1 MRTGR
6 GGLPI
11 AAPARMP
18 HTERI
23 TQEHTMKVWGISR
36 YGVHQPDAMKLPT
49 PQPGP
54 RDVLIRMQG
63 AEIGDWDAL
72 VMRGEWRMERSFPLA
87 LGLAGAGT
95 VAAVGKQVVSFA
107 EGDLVYTYNYPIHHD
122 GCPAN
127 RHHNGAWA
135 ELMLVPFRH
144 VARAPVSL
152 DLVRAGS
159 LPIVGLTAHETL
171 TDILR
176 VEKHDVVLITG
187 ASGGV
192 GHLAV
197 QIAAHRGAHVV
208 GTARKQDHEFLRGLG
223 AEEVIDYT
231 ERDFVDEVR
240 KRYPEGVDKALNGVD
255 GETANQ
261 VVRAVRPGGH
271 VVDLTGSATA
281 GAEDVRVD
289 TDYVVKADAER
300 LTALAR
306 MVDEGKLKL
315 EIAELVPFQRAPQGL
330 ATVMTK
336 HVRGK
341 VALKIG

>member
-1 MRTGR
+1 
-6 GGLPI
+6 
-11 AAPARMP
+11 MP
-18 HTERI
+18 QIERV
-23 TQEHTMKVWGISR
+23 THQVHAMKAWAIGR
-36 YGVHQPDAMKLPT
+36 YGAHQPDAMRIPA
-49 PQPGP
+49 PQLGP
-54 RDVLIRMQG
+54 QDVLIRMQG
-63 AEIGDWDAL
+63 AEIGDWDAV
-72 VMRGEWRMERSFPLA
+72 VMSGEWRMDRPFPIV

-95 VAAVGKQVVSFA
+95 VAAVGKQVISFRQ
-107 EGDLVYTYNYPIHHD
+107 GDPVYTYNYPLHHD

-152 DLVRAGS
+152 DLTRAGS
-159 LPIVGLTAHETL
+159 LPIAGLTAHETL
-171 TDILR
+171 SDILR

-197 QIAAHRGAHVV
+197 QIATRRGAHVV
-208 GTARKQDHEFLRGLG
+208 ATARKQNHEFLRGLG

-231 ERDFVDEVR
+231 ERNFVDEIH

-271 VVDLTGSATA
+271 IVDLTASATA
-281 GAEDVRVD
+281 KVENVRVD
-289 TDYVVKADAER
+289 TDYVVKADADR
-300 LTALAR
+300 LAVLAR
-306 MVDEGKLKL
+306 MVDAGELKL
-315 EIAELVPFQRAPQGL
+315 EIAELVPFRRAPQGL
-330 ATVMTK
+330 ATVLSK

-341 VALKIG
+341 VGLKVA